1 VYSASANL
9 AKVAKGNLCSGCG
22 ICQSITGGAVS
33 VRLDQSGFLRPQ
45 QVAPISNEEEEKI
58 GRICPGLSI
67 RSFSPGGDEHPIW
80 GKYVSVYVGSSSDRA
95 LRHIGSSGGGLSATL
110 CFLIEANGVDG
121 VVQIG
126 ASENNPICNETT
138 ISTSYAQIADA
149 AGSRYAPSSPLASIE
164 TLRGNGKRYAFVG
177 KPCDIA
183 ALRALIELDPEYKDT
198 FPYLLSFF
206 CAGVPS
212 LKGGEEVVRQLG
224 VDLRS
229 VVSFRYRGNGWPG
242 RATATLE
249 DGGARSMSYHDSWG
263 GILSNYVQHRC
274 KICVDGTG
282 DAADIVFADAWESD
296 ERGYPIFEERDG
308 KSLILVRT
316 PKGQEVLDGA
326 LGGRKIVA
334 EPFDIADIER
344 IQPGQASRRRA
355 LLARL
360 VALRILGKPTPRYT
374 GFTLLAAARTGSFRW
389 SARNF
394 LGMVRRVLL
403 GRAP

>member
-1 VYSASANL
+1 
-9 AKVAKGNLCSGCG
+9 
-22 ICQSITGGAVS
+22 
-33 VRLDQSGFLRPQ
+33 
-45 QVAPISNEEEEKI
+45 
-58 GRICPGLSI
+58 
-67 RSFSPGGDEHPIW
+67 
-80 GKYVSVYVGSSSDRA
+80 
-95 LRHIGSSGGGLSATL
+95 LSATL

-334 EPFDIADIER
+334 EPFDIGEPP
-344 IQPGQASRRRA
+344 PGTACSSCCASHTWKTDTPLYWFHITCRCA
-355 LLARL
+355 YGIISL
-360 VALRILGKPTPRYT
+360 VGEKFFGHGAEGTSWTRTMSIPRPAFCY
-374 GFTLLAAARTGSFRW
+374 
-389 SARNF
+389 F
-394 LGMVRRVLL
+394 LG
-403 GRAP
+403 PY

>member
-1 VYSASANL
+1 
-9 AKVAKGNLCSGCG
+9 
-22 ICQSITGGAVS
+22 
-33 VRLDQSGFLRPQ
+33 
-45 QVAPISNEEEEKI
+45 
-58 GRICPGLSI
+58 
-67 RSFSPGGDEHPIW
+67 
-80 GKYVSVYVGSSSDRA
+80 
-95 LRHIGSSGGGLSATL
+95 LSATL

-138 ISTSYAQIADA
+138 VSTSYAQITDA
-149 AGSRYAPSSPLASIE
+149 AGSRYAPTSPLASIE

-183 ALRALIELDPEYKDT
+183 ALRALIELEPEYKDT

-224 VDLRS
+224 VDLGS
-229 VVSFRYRGNGWPG
+229 VISFRYRGNGWPG

-249 DGGARSMSYHDSWG
+249 DGRTRSMSYHESWG

-308 KSLILVRT
+308 KSLILIRT
-316 PKGQEVLDGA
+316 PKGQEVLDRA
-326 LGGRKIVA
+326 LGSRKIVA
-334 EPFDIADIER
+334 EPFDIANLEK
-344 IQPGQASRRRA
+344 IQPGQTSRRRA
-355 LLARL
+355 LFARL
-360 VALRILGKPTPRYT
+360 VALRLLGKPTPRYT
-374 GFTLLAAARTGSFRW
+374 GFTLLAAARTGSFSW